1 MRKNMAQWAS
11 VVVALGSLLYCGYK
25 DYGEFWKY
33 LNISDTHY
41 PIEFYE
47 QVYKIAYDPNSQK
60 TYYLYLNGQW
70 YDKPPQVRE
79 HNDQSQKALAIA
91 NGPISHGRGA
101 DTTTPSPNATAHG
114 QIVYVKL

>member
-11 VVVALGSLLYCGYK
+11 VVVALGSLLYCAYK

-70 YDKPPQVRE
+70 YDKPPKVRE
-79 HNDQSQKALAIA
+79 HNDQSQKVLAIA
-91 NGPISHGRGA
+91 NGPQSPTVGERLPQHQA
-101 DTTTPSPNATAHG
+101 QTPPHT
-114 QIVYVKL
+114 VR